1 MGQQEGWKDKPIEVA
16 VKEMAGGLK
25 PCPFCGG
32 EAVGRDVLGYRL
44 AGCLSCNEWIDAEI
58 WNRRT
63 SDPAREAPKPG
74 PATEGKTVWFI
85 AELPDPCKAVGE
97 GLYENPDTANRHCG
111 NLVANTLKPLMV
123 WEARV
128 VLAEHGRG
136 EPKPP
141 T

>member
-63 SDPAREAPKPG
+63 SDPARAGDGGQNGLVYCRAAGPVQGGRRRALRKSGYGESSLWEPG
-74 PATEGKTVWFI
+74 REHPE
-85 AELPDPCKAVGE
+85 
-97 GLYENPDTANRHCG
+97 TANGLGSSRC
-111 NLVANTLKPLMV
+111 PRR
-123 WEARV
+123 ARPRR
-128 VLAEHGRG
+128 AETADVTAR
-136 EPKPP
+136 KI
-141 T
+141 